1 MDELKSK
8 LAKGNYYSVLVVDG
22 STDKVMVEQ
31 ETINI
36 LFLHSGVPKLK
47 YSSVENVK
55 SADTEGILQSLR
67 IAFERTGIKNLE
79 DSIVGLHVDRAS
91 VNTGRKRG
99 LRNAPWLELVH
110 CFNHRLEFALKDAFD
125 NSPFGNID
133 SMLTKLYFLY
143 QKSPKR
149 YWELKELREAYN
161 NTVPQ
166 PLKAGGTTGIT
177 MSLVLE
183 NCGVYISTGKS

>member
-1 MDELKSK
+1 MQQTKQVNSYSIANAEAVFDNYIRRYHMNELKSK
-8 LAKGNYYSVLVVDG
+8 LAKGNYYSVLVMDG
-22 STDKVMVEQ
+22 STDKVIVEQ

-99 LRNAPWLELVH
+99 LRNAP
-110 CFNHRLEFALKDAFD
+110 
-125 NSPFGNID
+125 
-133 SMLTKLYFLY
+133 
-143 QKSPKR
+143 
-149 YWELKELREAYN
+149 
-161 NTVPQ
+161 
-166 PLKAGGTTGIT
+166 
-177 MSLVLE
+177 
-183 NCGVYISTGKS
+183 

>member
-1 MDELKSK
+1 MQQTKQVNSYAIANAEAVFDNYIGRYHMDELKSK

-91 VNTGRKRG
+91 VNTGKKRG
-99 LRNAPWLELVH
+99 LRNAP
-110 CFNHRLEFALKDAFD
+110 
-125 NSPFGNID
+125 
-133 SMLTKLYFLY
+133 
-143 QKSPKR
+143 
-149 YWELKELREAYN
+149 
-161 NTVPQ
+161 
-166 PLKAGGTTGIT
+166 
-177 MSLVLE
+177 
-183 NCGVYISTGKS
+183 